1 MLLRGDRAAVD
12 GVVQPVDGAAGDRV
26 AHVDR
31 PADGVA
37 AAVAGQE
44 RRVIADR
51 AEPRLEP
58 GLAPDEV
65 VAVRANDQ
73 IDAPGQELGA
83 QLAGLEPGDA
93 GLLGGVAQPVG
104 EEPIGAPRRRADL
117 DDLVAGLA
125 DPSNT
130 AAPKAFCPA
139 R

>member
-1 MLLRGDRAAVD
+1 M
-12 GVVQPVDGAAGDRV
+12 
-26 AHVDR
+26 DR

-37 AAVAGQE
+37 AAVARQE

-73 IDAPGQELGA
+73 IDAVGQELGA
-83 QLAGLEPGDA
+83 QLARLEPGDA

-104 EEPIGAPRRRADL
+104 EEAVRRA
-117 DDLVAGLA
+117 
-125 DPSNT
+125 T
-130 AAPKAFCPA
+130 PA